1 MVAPMLRRLRVPPPP
16 PNWKRLTIATFG
28 IFFGLAA
35 FVLIVCELIMPA
47 VSSAST
53 PSQSGFNYGA
63 MFGANFF
70 RSFGWIVAGALVI
83 LAPITLLFR
92 TADALGE
99 RLREWVRSGP
109 SNP

>member
-1 MVAPMLRRLRVPPPP
+1 MPRRPKAPTPP

-47 VSSAST
+47 VSRASST
-53 PSQSGFNYGA
+53 SPSGFNYGA
-63 MFGANFF
+63 VFGANFF
-70 RSFGWIVAGALVI
+70 RPFGWVVAGALLI

-92 TADALGE
+92 AADVLGN
-99 RLREWVRSGP
+99 RLREWVSGGRP
-109 SNP
+109 NP